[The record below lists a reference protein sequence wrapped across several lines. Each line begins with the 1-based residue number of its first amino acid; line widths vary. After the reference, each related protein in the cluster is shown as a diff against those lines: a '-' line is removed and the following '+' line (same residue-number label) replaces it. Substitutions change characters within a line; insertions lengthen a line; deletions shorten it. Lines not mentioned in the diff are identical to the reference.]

1 MNKNN
6 LSEILEKL
14 SKKEVSEI
22 DKAVRSP
29 FFNQKEDVIR
39 LWEILLKDKVLPEKE
54 QLFLQI
60 YGQENFNVK
69 KIYNASSQLLALIER
84 VFFILEKENDE
95 TAQKLS
101 ISNCYRKKGLNPL
114 FQTNINETKA
124 ILKNAGLEDDQYYRF
139 AHQIEFEIYEY
150 QIADRTSELNLQSLN
165 DSLDL
170 SFLIEKLKKTCLLL
184 SHQAVYKV
192 NYQTGLLDYFLQYI
206 ENQPDVLQKPAVSV
220 YYYCYLLLTQPNET
234 AHFDTFK
241 RLIIEHFAIFNSA
254 DIRVL
259 YLLAVNHCIKKH
271 NAGDEK
277 YAREGLEL
285 YKKALKDDFLLE
297 NGVLSRFSYR
307 NIVAWALLEKDYDW
321 AEKFINDYKNNLERT
336 FRDSM
341 YSFCLARL
349 EFSRKNYQ
357 AALLLLQKAEYRDI
371 LLGLAAKVILLKI
384 YYELHEMDV
393 LEAHLNSMKAYI
405 VRKRVL
411 GYHKKNYQNIIFY
424 TKKLMFLS
432 SNPLEIK
439 ELREVIENEPV
450 LTEKKWFLEQL

>member
-6 LSEILEKL
+6 LSEIFERL

-39 LWEILLKDKVLPEKE
+39 LWEILQKDKILPEKE

-60 YGQENFNVK
+60 YGQEIFNVK
-69 KIYNASSQLLALIER
+69 KIYNASSQLLALMER
-84 VFFILEKENDE
+84 IFFILEKESE
-95 TAQKLS
+95 PIAQKIS
-101 ISNCYRKKGLNPL
+101 ISNWYRKKGLNSL

-124 ILKNAGLEDDQYYRF
+124 ILKNTGLEDDQFYRF
-139 AHQIEFEIYEY
+139 THQIEFEIYEHHLT
-150 QIADRTSELNLQSLN
+150 DRTSELNLQPLN

-192 NYQTGLLDYFLQYI
+192 NYQTGLLTPILQHI
-206 ENQPDVLQKPAVSV
+206 ENQPSVLEKPAVAV
-220 YYYCYLLLTQPNET
+220 YYYCYLLQTQPNEA

-259 YLLAVNHCIKKH
+259 YLLAVNYCIKKH

-277 YAREGLEL
+277 YAFQGLEL
-285 YKKALKDDFLLE
+285 YKKALKDDFILE

-321 AEKFINDYKNNLERT
+321 TEKFINGYKNNLERT
-336 FRDSM
+336 YRDSM

-384 YYELHEMDV
+384 YYETSEYDV

-405 VRKRVL
+405 IRKRVL
-411 GYHKKNYQNIIFY
+411 GYHKTNYQNIISY
-424 TKKLMFLS
+424 AKKLMLLS
-432 SNPLEIK
+432 ANTLEINQ
-439 ELREVIENEPV
+439 LREAIEQESI
-450 LTEKKWFLEQL
+450 LTEKEWFLEQL